1 MRIRHAA
8 LVLAAPFLLIA
19 AGCSDEP
26 ASEASPIT
34 MTEQQ
39 PIATRPLCV
48 GRFLIDVPVDTT
60 VTGTQTT
67 SAGVSGTIS
76 LQTGVSKSAFNLKM
90 AGIETRLRSAVH
102 ETEGSRLSEVVR
114 RDETTYIFR
123 YRKSE
128 IGARVYQIDG
138 YRWVDSTMFAIV
150 SGSSND
156 EFRSVVDDVTQG
168 LFEVKPRDTWTIPT
182 EPGFCFDA
190 GFLPGGDGGFEAT
203 GVQLEFPGFP
213 NLLIAFSTRANDG
226 PPPEGAQLLTRTD
239 AVLQGV
245 DGSDRPT
252 VLRREGTR
260 PLGERTAQEVM
271 WKWVKSGS
279 VMLSGN
285 LELYASSHRL
295 DAPEISFELALDP
308 PEKEGDANTDEQDA
322 LLLWD
327 TIIQSLRLRP
337 GAV

>member
-8 LVLAAPFLLIA
+8 LVFSTSFLLFA
-19 AGCSDEP
+19 AGCSED
-26 ASEASPIT
+26 ATSEAPQKP
-34 MTEQQ
+34 MTETQT
-39 PIATRPLCV
+39 IATRPLCV
-48 GRFLIDVPVDTT
+48 GRFLIDVPAETRVTWTDTRT
-60 VTGTQTT
+60 AL
-67 SAGVSGTIS
+67 AGVIKREGTLSEKVFATRMRREQERVAGPAPEDAS
-76 LQTGVSKSAFNLKM
+76 LLKEVREVEDGHARILVFRDAPSNDLYFDIKAFS
-90 AGIETRLRSAVH
+90 LRKGTLFSLFGQA
-102 ETEGSRLSEVVR
+102 EDARLSSAI
-114 RDETTYIFR
+114 RDIEKGMR
-123 YRKSE
+123 
-128 IGARVYQIDG
+128 
-138 YRWVDSTMFAIV
+138 M
-150 SGSSND
+150 
-156 EFRSVVDDVTQG
+156 
-168 LFEVKPRDTWTIPT
+168 LKPRDIWTIPT
-182 EPGFCFDA
+182 EPGFCFDG
-190 GFLPGGDGGFEAT
+190 GFLPGSDGGFEAT
-203 GVQLEFPGFP
+203 GVQLEFPAFP

-260 PLGERTAQEVM
+260 SLGERTAQEVM
-271 WKWVKSGS
+271 WKWVKSEG

-308 PEKEGDANTDEQDA
+308 PEKKAGANTDEQDA

>member
-1 MRIRHAA
+1 MKIRHAA
-8 LVLAAPFLLIA
+8 LVLAAPFLLFA
-19 AGCSDEP
+19 AGCSEDT
-26 ASEASPIT
+26 ASEVLPKI
-34 MTEQQ
+34 MTEKQA
-39 PIATRPLCV
+39 IATRPLCV
-48 GRFLIDVPVDTT
+48 GRFLVDVPMNMT
-60 VTGTQTT
+60 VAGTQTT

-76 LQTGVSKSAFNLKM
+76 VQSGVSKSAFNLKM
-90 AGIETRLRSAVH
+90 TGIETRLRSAIH
-102 ETEGSRLSEVVR
+102 ETEGSRLSEVLR
-114 RDETTYIFR
+114 PDETTYIFR

-156 EFRSVVDDVTQG
+156 EFRSVVDDVAKG
-168 LFEVKPRDTWTIPT
+168 LLEIKPRDTWTIPT
-182 EPGFCFDA
+182 EPGFCFDG
-190 GFLPGGDGGFEAT
+190 GFLPGSDGGFEAT
-203 GVQLEFPGFP
+203 GVQLESPGFP

-271 WKWVKSGS
+271 WKWVKSEG

-308 PEKEGDANTDEQDA
+308 PEKKAGANTDEQDA